1 MWLLGFVR
9 QYMPKSWF
17 ISSHTECL
25 NLKDEEDDDDY
36 VDEGEEEEEEGKL
49 HQS

>member
-1 MWLLGFVR
+1 
-9 QYMPKSWF
+9 MPKSWF
-17 ISSHTECL
+17 ISSHTEYL

-49 HQS
+49 HRS